1 MTTEREPPI
10 PLGTLAWQ
18 AALVAVVS
26 CVANACVWMIGQSA
40 GGMKIGVGEVVA
52 GSVIGV
58 VGAFVVFA
66 VLAKFAARPRRIF
79 TRIAIAVLVL
89 YALGPI
95 SAVIAPYREGAARF
109 NLATVLATEVM
120 HVISGLAVIWL
131 FTRRSLPDARA

>member
-1 MTTEREPPI
+1 MTEREPPVH
-10 PLGTLAWQ
+10 LAAVAWQ

-26 CVANACVWMIGQSA
+26 SVANACVWLVGNAVSRMV
-40 GGMKIGVGEVVA
+40 IGVSEVVA

-58 VGAFVVFA
+58 AGAFVVFA
-66 VLAKFAARPRRIF
+66 VLAKRAERPRRIF

-95 SAVIAPYREGAARF
+95 SAVLAPYREGAERF

-120 HVISGLAVIWL
+120 HLISGLAVIWT
-131 FTRRSLPDARA
+131 FTRRSLRASPT

>member
-1 MTTEREPPI
+1 MTTEREPPV
-10 PLGTLAWQ
+10 PLGTVAWH
-18 AALVAVVS
+18 AAIVAVVS
-26 CVANACVWMIGQSA
+26 SVANACVWLVGQSVSRMMIGVS
-40 GGMKIGVGEVVA
+40 EVVA

-95 SAVIAPYREGAARF
+95 SAVIAPYREGAERF

-120 HVISGLAVIWL
+120 HLISGLAVLWV
-131 FTRRSLPDARA
+131 FTRRSLRAKDG